1 MGDMEYGRCDICKTQ
16 NQLTR
21 TYYYFPI
28 ACQCCSRNHFEMVTH
43 CADCKPVMP
52 RVIKIELA
60 TRKAL
65 DPIHEGLF
73 KKVRE

>member
-1 MGDMEYGRCDICKTQ
+1 
-16 NQLTR
+16 
-21 TYYYFPI
+21 
-28 ACQCCSRNHFEMVTH
+28 MVTH

-52 RVIKIELA
+52 RIIKIELA